1 MDELALPD
9 DALVVGAEIAHGAN
23 GVVHDATLYGVRV
36 CAKVRRQHADRRAQ
50 CGLDLWA
57 CSVITVDASSVFCA
71 PIAP

>member
-36 CAKVRRQHADRRAQ
+36 CAKVRRQHGTQ
-50 CGLDLWA
+50 CGLDLWPWA